1 MGNIARK
8 QKLTRETVRVI
19 MQRTKFDEV
28 TVLEMHDEFHRLN
41 PSGKMKLVK
50 MFHIYEEF
58 FPTKNYKQLCR
69 HIFRVLDRDQ
79 NGFVDF
85 TEFIISLSILYRGT
99 LEEQIQVERN
109 VLPKYEASTLM
120 STV

>member
-8 QKLTRETVRVI
+8 QKLPRETIRAI

-28 TVLEMHDEFHRLN
+28 TVLEMHDQFHRLN

-99 LEEQIQVERN
+99 LEEQIQVQRN
-109 VLPKYEASTLM
+109 DQNIKHQ
-120 STV
+120 

>member
-8 QKLTRETVRVI
+8 QKLTGKTIRAI

-28 TVLEMHDEFHRLN
+28 TVLEMHDQFYRLN

-58 FPTKNYKQLCR
+58 FPTNKPYDK
-69 HIFRVLDRDQ
+69 VL
-79 NGFVDF
+79 G
-85 TEFIISLSILYRGT
+85 
-99 LEEQIQVERN
+99 
-109 VLPKYEASTLM
+109 ASHC
-120 STV
+120 SACKEV

>member
-1 MGNIARK
+1 
-8 QKLTRETVRVI
+8 
-19 MQRTKFDEV
+19 MQRTKFDEI
-28 TVLEMHDEFHRLN
+28 TVLEMHDQFYRLN

-85 TEFIISLSILYRGT
+85 TEFIISLSILFRGT
-99 LEEQIQVERN
+99 LEEQIQVSPVKHSKR
-109 VLPKYEASTLM
+109 EAKFP
-120 STV
+120 TVHI